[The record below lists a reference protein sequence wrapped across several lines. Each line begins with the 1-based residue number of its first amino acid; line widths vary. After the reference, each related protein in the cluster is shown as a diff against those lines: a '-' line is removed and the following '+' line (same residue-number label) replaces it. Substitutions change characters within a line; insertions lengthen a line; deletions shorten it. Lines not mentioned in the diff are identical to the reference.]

1 MHDFAPLPRLL
12 AALSLTIPL
21 LSAAQAP
28 AMTDA
33 ERARRDADKVLSFI
47 KFQTVKTKPAAE
59 QADKPRKPVTP
70 SPQRPAIAAR
80 PAQAAVTA
88 ATAAPVVTAA
98 EPPAAEPV
106 RASAETGSVAT
117 VEQAAARISEQEAPS
132 RVSPATNAP
141 AEAPAAVA
149 ANAAD
154 KDDEDE
160 EPLQMQY
167 FVEPMLPRGA
177 QAPFVSRTRT
187 VTVRFTV
194 ETNGK
199 VSKAEANAD
208 SPRRLARSATD
219 AVLQWQF
226 APLSQ
231 PRTVDVEIAFKPD

>member
-47 KFQTVKTKPAAE
+47 KFQTVKTKPVAE

-70 SPQRPAIAAR
+70 SPQQPAITAR
-80 PAQAAVTA
+80 PAQAAV
-88 ATAAPVVTAA
+88 TAAPVVTAA
-98 EPPAAEPV
+98 EPPAAEPA
-106 RASAETGSVAT
+106 RASTETGSVAT
-117 VEQAAARISEQEAPS
+117 VEQAAAHTSEQEVPS

-154 KDDEDE
+154 KDDDDD

-177 QAPFVSRTRT
+177 QAPFVGGTRT

-194 ETNGK
+194 EPNGK

-231 PRTVDVEIAFKPD
+231 PRTVDVEIAFKPG